1 MNWSLIFS
9 LSLFGFLMAIAT
21 TFLIP
26 FEVAIFVW
34 VVIFLVC
41 AVIIAK
47 NTGEH
52 YFLHGLY
59 TGIALSAWAALIH
72 FALFTK
78 FIFANGWVA
87 GTTSHLPSIAPPRVM
102 IVIYQLL
109 IGVASGVVLGLL
121 SSAASKIFKY
131 EEA

>member
-9 LSLFGFLMAIAT
+9 LSLFGMLMAIAT

-34 VVIFLVC
+34 AVIFLVC
-41 AVIIAK
+41 AIIIAR
-47 NTGEH
+47 NIGEQ

-59 TGIALSAWAALIH
+59 TGIALSVWVALIH

-87 GTTSHLPSIAPPRVM
+87 GTTSQLPKIASPRVM
-102 IVIYQLL
+102 ILIYQLL

-121 SSAASKIFKY
+121 SNAASKIFKY
-131 EEA
+131 KEA